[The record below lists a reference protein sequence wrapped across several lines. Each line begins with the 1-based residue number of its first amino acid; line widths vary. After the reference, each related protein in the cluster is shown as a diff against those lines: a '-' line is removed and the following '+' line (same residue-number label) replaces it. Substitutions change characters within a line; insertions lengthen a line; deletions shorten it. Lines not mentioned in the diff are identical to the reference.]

1 MKVSLQG
8 RSPASLLCSLLLL
21 LLNLS
26 LQEGFYMLLG
36 SSKGAQGKTI
46 TFLADQKFTLC
57 SHRAAGLLGSNGL
70 EDNIQPYSYWSG
82 AELAPD

>member
-8 RSPASLLCSLLLL
+8 KTPASLLCILLLL

-36 SSKGAQGKTI
+36 SAKGAQGKTI
-46 TFLADQKFTLC
+46 TFLAEFTLH
-57 SHRAAGLLGSNGL
+57 SLKTAGLMGSNGL
-70 EDNIQPYSYWSG
+70 EDNTLPYSYWSG